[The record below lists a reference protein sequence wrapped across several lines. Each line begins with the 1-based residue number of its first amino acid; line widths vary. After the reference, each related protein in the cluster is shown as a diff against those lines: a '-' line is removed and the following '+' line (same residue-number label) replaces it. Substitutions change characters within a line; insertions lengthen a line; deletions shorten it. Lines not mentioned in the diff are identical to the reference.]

1 MDKNRVLQTR
11 VQIRCGRK
19 KPRENQVYK
28 SQVPQRGEEERR
40 RRKNPTDREE
50 KYSRTKPVEQRRNPT
65 KQRRG
70 NSEHHKPT

>member
-40 RRKNPTDREE
+40 RRKNPT
-50 KYSRTKPVEQRRNPT
+50 EQRREI
-65 KQRRG
+65 Q
-70 NSEHHKPT
+70 